1 MTKKI
6 TIKQAIKQCMIAQL
20 TGFFLILGD
29 NGKLLILD
37 QKGDF
42 VSTVSKEG
50 VIFTVIGTAS
60 DKLLL
65 GTEKGSIH
73 VYHLASLKFVAEI
86 PYQMTLLSDGC
97 LNRNREAFGGV
108 QVQQAGN
115 AQVHKNGPPVIDI
128 QTTSNLRF
136 LMLKYSDSS
145 FVVID
150 RSIMTPEQA
159 IMGYQYGHFEAVT
172 GL

>member
-1 MTKKI
+1 M
-6 TIKQAIKQCMIAQL
+6 IKQAIKQCYIGQL
-20 TGFFLILGD
+20 TGFFLILGE

-37 QKGDF
+37 QKGEF

-73 VYHLASLKFVAEI
+73 VYHLASLKFVTEI
-86 PYQMTLLSDGC
+86 PYQMVLLASSC
-97 LNRNREAFGGV
+97 LNKAGSEPHYPTV
-108 QVQQAGN
+108 QDALS
-115 AQVHKNGPPVIDI
+115 KYGPPVCDI

-136 LMLKYSDSS
+136 LKIKYSDSS

-150 RSIMTPEQA
+150 RSVMNPEQA
-159 IMGYQYGHFEAVT
+159 IIGHQYGHFEAVT